1 MFNNLAE
8 NKQIDDKTKILVYA
22 QSKYLKDG
30 FYKIPMDSLAVE
42 MHISKKTI
50 YKHFPTKEKL
60 VEEVARFT
68 MNALAGK
75 VDEIVS
81 SDLDAVAKIANLFE
95 LIGTFITHV
104 SENWLS
110 DIKIHMPVIW
120 EKIDTFRTKKIYSVF
135 STIIEQGKREKVFL
149 DKPSEIIITIFV
161 ASVRA
166 IVSPDFLY
174 YNKFS
179 YKEAMNICL
188 EILFNGILTEK
199 GKKLLNKFINKE
211 TK

>member
-1 MFNNLAE
+1 MLSNFAE
-8 NKQIDDKTKILVYA
+8 TEQIDDRTKILVYA
-22 QSKYLKDG
+22 QSKYLKEG

-42 MHISKKTI
+42 MRMSKKTI
-50 YKHFPTKEKL
+50 YKYFPTKEKL

-68 MNALAGK
+68 MNTIAGK
-75 VDEIVS
+75 VDDIIS

-120 EKIDTFRTKKIYSVF
+120 EKIDAFRTKKIYSVF
-135 STIIEQGKREKVFL
+135 STIIEQGKREEVFL

-166 IVSPDFLY
+166 IVNPEFLY
-174 YNKFS
+174 HNKFS
-179 YKEAMNICL
+179 YKEAMDICL
-188 EILFNGILTEK
+188 GILFNGILTEK
-199 GKKLLNKFINKE
+199 GKKLFNKFMNKE